1 MCGWVDGDWYWALMD
16 SEWLEE
22 GVRDAGQ
29 RDNNNND
36 DEAASARPSDPDS
49 FSVALPPSPSLANL
63 RMCD

>member
-1 MCGWVDGDWYWALMD
+1 MRDRDRYWALMD
-16 SEWLEE
+16 GEWLDDD
-22 GVRDAGQ
+22 VRDAKQ
-29 RDNNNND
+29 RDNNND